1 MEIPSPPRNLSSV
14 HPPEHERVDE
24 SALDYSH
31 EPHQNL
37 ARFIVHAATPLNAEP
52 QLPLLVEKYIT
63 PTDIFFKRNH
73 GPIPDI
79 HAEEHTVFIG
89 VKQNPQYYH
98 EASPPIEWRA
108 LNMTDIMTK
117 WPKATVTASIQCAG
131 NRRDGLAKVKEVKG
145 VIWGAGTISTAVWS
159 GPRLCDIL
167 RDVAG
172 IPTDLFHEM
181 NRDFHVAFEAD
192 DHVHEDACYGSSIP
206 LKKAMD
212 PLGDVILAVEM
223 NGKPLTREHG
233 FPIRVIVPGYI
244 GARSVKFL
252 QKIIVQ
258 PQEST
263 SFFQRRDYKVL
274 PPWVNSSNVEE
285 SWDSAASLGE
295 MNIQSVICTP
305 QDNEVITSSKPIT
318 VKGYAIAGGGRAI
331 YRVEL
336 SIDGGRTWE
345 PVDKIEQVPDKKSGM
360 YWSWALWEKHVPWM
374 DPTSELV
381 VRAYDASGNVQPEEP
396 IWNFRGVMNNAW
408 SRCKNITLLP
418 QHNL

>member
-1 MEIPSPPRNLSSV
+1 MDFPSPPRQQSAI
-14 HPPEHERVDE
+14 HPPAHERVDE
-24 SALDYSH
+24 SSLDYSH

-63 PTDIFFKRNH
+63 PTNVFFKRNH

-98 EASPPIEWRA
+98 EASPPVEWRS
-108 LNMTDIMTK
+108 LTMTDIMTK

-181 NRDFHVAFEAD
+181 VRDFHVAFEAD

-223 NGKPLTREHG
+223 NGRPLTREHG
-233 FPIRVIVPGYI
+233 YPIRVIVPGYI

-252 QKIIVQ
+252 QNIVVQ
-258 PQEST
+258 PQESS

-274 PPWVNSSNVEE
+274 PPWVNSTNVED

-318 VKGYAIAGGGRAI
+318 AKGYAIAGGGRAI

-345 PVDKIEQVPDKKSGM
+345 PVDKIKQVPDKKSGM
-360 YWSWALWEKHVPWM
+360 FWSWALWEKYVPRL
-374 DPTSELV
+374 DSNSELV

-408 SRCKNITLLP
+408 SRCKNVIQMP

>member
-1 MEIPSPPRNLSSV
+1 MDILSHSRQLSSV
-14 HPPEHERVDE
+14 HPPAHERVDE
-24 SALDYSH
+24 SSLDYSH

-37 ARFIVHAATPLNAEP
+37 AGFIVHAAEPLNAEP

-63 PTDIFFKRNH
+63 PTDVFFKRNH

-89 VKQNPQYYH
+89 VKQNPQLNH
-98 EASPPIEWRA
+98 EASPVEWRA
-108 LNMTDIMTK
+108 LTMTDIMTK
-117 WPKATVTASIQCAG
+117 WPWATVTASIQCAG
-131 NRRDGLAKVKEVKG
+131 NRRDGLAKVKEVQG
-145 VIWGAGTISTAVWS
+145 VIWGAGTIATAVWS

-167 RDVAG
+167 RDAAG
-172 IPTDLFHEM
+172 IPTDLSHEM
-181 NRDFHVAFEAD
+181 IRDFHVAFEAD

-223 NGKPLTREHG
+223 NGTPLTREHG

-252 QKIIVQ
+252 HKIIVQ

-263 SFFQRRDYKVL
+263 SYFQRKDYKVL
-274 PPWVNSSNVEE
+274 PPWVDSSNVEDA
-285 SWDSAASLGE
+285 WDSADSLGE

-305 QDNEVITSSKPIT
+305 QDNEVITSSKPVT

-331 YRVEL
+331 DRVEL
-336 SIDGGRTWE
+336 SMDGGRTWE

-360 YWSWALWEKHVPWM
+360 YWSWALWEKHVPCM
-374 DPTSELV
+374 DPNSELV
-381 VRAYDASGNVQPEEP
+381 VRAYDASGNVQPETP
-396 IWNFRGVMNNAW
+396 TWNFRGVMNNAW
-408 SRCKNITLLP
+408 SRCKTANEMP
-418 QHNL
+418 QHDL